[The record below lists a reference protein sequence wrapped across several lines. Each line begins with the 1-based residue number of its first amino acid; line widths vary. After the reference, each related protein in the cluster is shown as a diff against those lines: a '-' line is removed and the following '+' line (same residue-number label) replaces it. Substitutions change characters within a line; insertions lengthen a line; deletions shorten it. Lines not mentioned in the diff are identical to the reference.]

1 MRYYVKQSV
10 YLIVYVL
17 KLLLKGGFWGR
28 YPYKK
33 RYSGRMV
40 ILANGPSLKEI
51 LPEIGGRKEFYD
63 VEFTVMNFFAFDPT
77 FLITLIPQHYYKIF
91 FLST

>member
-1 MRYYVKQSV
+1 MKYCIKQFV

-17 KLLLKGGFWGR
+17 RFLIKGGIWGC
-28 YPYKK
+28 YPYRR

-51 LPEIGGRKEFYD
+51 LPEIGVKEEFND

-77 FLITLIPQHYYKIF
+77 FLT
-91 FLST
+91 